1 MSTISTAPL
10 YLLPLIAGFKF
21 LSDWEKTRY
30 DLVRFDGQR
39 LYFKAAF
46 AGYLLVVLLFVLI
59 AAGYSA
65 QHCVSLM
72 LLGQCCD
79 LKMPESDALMLI
91 SLSGSPIAGYLIPKL
106 LNFFT
111 DEIKYLE
118 KALNANELEL
128 VLWDA
133 VYRESLILVDLNDR
147 KAYAGY
153 VFTSP
158 ELTRGNRKYIY
169 FLPMISGFRDSE
181 QKLAFTTFYEE
192 IIRKVDKDLE
202 HLDVNSFMVAVPVRE
217 VRSIRLF
224 DVAAYVE
231 FNDDNQN
238 EDSNKQ
244 RGATI

>member
-46 AGYLLVVLLFVLI
+46 AGYLLVVLLFFLI
-59 AAGYSA
+59 AAGYA
-65 QHCVSLM
+65 VQHCISLIFAD
-72 LLGQCCD
+72 QCCKLEIPD
-79 LKMPESDALMLI
+79 RDVLLLL
-91 SLSGSPIAGYLIPKL
+91 SLSASPIAGYFVPKL
-106 LNFFT
+106 LNIFT
-111 DEIKYLE
+111 DEFKYLE

-133 VYRESLILVDLNDR
+133 VYRESLILVDLSDG

-158 ELTRGNRKYIY
+158 ELTRGNRKYVY
-169 FLPMISGFRDSE
+169 FLPMMSGYRDSE
-181 QKLAFTTFYEE
+181 QRLTFITFYEE

-202 HLDVNSFMVAVPVRE
+202 HLDINSFMVAVPVRD

-231 FNDDNQN
+231 FNSDLQK
-238 EDSNKQ
+238 EDHSEKCD
-244 RGATI
+244 TTD